1 MRDNSGV
8 GESEGTVVSQTR
20 EGDHAVAVCEWCF
33 RGGTSHPSFRGPKL
47 RPERYVPFCVED
59 IMNVLIR
66 KPVLGRKE
74 ATGSRIEPPDGALD
88 FGPGGVRGSVR

>member
-1 MRDNSGV
+1 MLLQRASGAFEEGPVLPV
-8 GESEGTVVSQTR
+8 G
-20 EGDHAVAVCEWCF
+20 
-33 RGGTSHPSFRGPKL
+33 GPKL

-88 FGPGGVRGSVR
+88 FGPGGVRESV